1 VNSSFRLA
9 AAALALAFLLSG
21 TARGWADA
29 REPSSDSPQVD
40 PEVLHTLENEAW
52 VEVFAALRG
61 LPAAT
66 VAPLDLPALRQ
77 QVAAGTAGA

>member
-1 VNSSFRLA
+1 VNSFYRLT

-29 REPSSDSPQVD
+29 REPSSDSPKVD